1 MNVIIWML
9 LAMGLTAIMVPS
21 SLPFLR
27 KLKFGQ
33 FVRDDGPQSHL
44 AKTGTPTMGGLI
56 FLPVIA
62 LLTIIAGLE
71 APQLFVPLA
80 VGLGFGVIG
89 FIDDYI
95 KVIKKRS
102 LGFRAYQKMAAQLL
116 ITVCLIAYYMT
127 TTEQASEILVPFT
140 GGYFLDIGWLLIPFL
155 LFFILGTVNG
165 VNLTDGIDGLSTSV
179 TISVMGFFLVVD
191 QTIGFGL
198 SPLFA
203 IIIGALFGFLIYN
216 SHPAALFMGDTGSL
230 ALGGFVASVAVL
242 MQMPLFIVLVG
253 FIYLAEVI
261 SVILQVGYYKRT
273 KKRLFKMAP
282 IHHHFELL
290 GWKETK
296 VVYIFTILT
305 VALCLIA
312 YLGLGMS

>member
-9 LAMGLTAIMVPS
+9 LAMGLTAIVVPS

-116 ITVCLIAYYMT
+116 ITVGLIAYYMT

-165 VNLTDGIDGLSTSV
+165 VNLADGIDGLSTSV